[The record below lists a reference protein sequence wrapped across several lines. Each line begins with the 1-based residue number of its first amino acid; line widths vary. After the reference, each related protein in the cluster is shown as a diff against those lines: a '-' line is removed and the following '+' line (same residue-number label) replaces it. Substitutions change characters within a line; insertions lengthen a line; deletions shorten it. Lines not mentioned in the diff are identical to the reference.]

1 MNKHRRT
8 LEEIEAKAKA
18 LGLIHVSDK
27 DIDDYCCFLNDMG
40 DGCYW
45 RSEVDNRVYY
55 ATDFDDD
62 AVALNA
68 RDVTDSIISDIKDL
82 KKYM

>member
-1 MNKHRRT
+1 MNRRT

-18 LGLIHVSDK
+18 LGLMHVSNK
-27 DIDDYCCFLNDMG
+27 DIDDYCEFLNDMN

-45 RSEVDNRVYY
+45 RSEVDNRVYC
-55 ATDFDDD
+55 ATEFDDD
-62 AVALNA
+62 YVALDA
-68 RDVTDSIISDIKDL
+68 RDVTDSIIAEIKDL